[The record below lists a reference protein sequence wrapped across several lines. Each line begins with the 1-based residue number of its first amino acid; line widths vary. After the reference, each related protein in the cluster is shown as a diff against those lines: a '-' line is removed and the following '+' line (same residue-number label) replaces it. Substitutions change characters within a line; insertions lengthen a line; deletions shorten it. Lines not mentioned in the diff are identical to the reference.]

1 MRDRL
6 SLTEPSG
13 RLATFFWPM
22 TREEQRSYLTSR
34 FPEFMTERNGFLVVA
49 DEFAQRA
56 RLSHGEEAL
65 GYRMLSATAL
75 AMAVEN

>member
-22 TREEQRSYLTSR
+22 TREEQRSYLGSR

-49 DEFAQRA
+49 GEFSQRA
-56 RLSHGEEAL
+56 KLAHGEERL
-65 GYRMLSATAL
+65 GYEMLASTAL
-75 AMAVEN
+75 AMATEN